1 MSQVD
6 VTRNFENKTDS
17 VEINGCQI
25 THLNCGEWHAAWQNK
40 FPHHWLEK
48 KYGNRRADVNIEDG
62 DVVLEV
68 QNSRIKREEVAS
80 RNEDY
85 AKHGKDVIWIVNG
98 KSCGAQMIKKTSVHN
113 DQDDFLLVLTKPGFM
128 DQFGA
133 CDKVLLDIDEKVFVV
148 RPEDFRKGTIRVRH
162 SWSVDKIVEILIQP
176 GRRGELQ
183 SSSVK
188 SEVRVWQ
195 YPPGSGKTY
204 RVVNGVITG
213 GKGFETLDTVLLLTK
228 PHSAK
233 EVIKEEFEERLK
245 ENGIHNFDYGEKNK
259 AYWYKFEVNGRSRTV
274 ILATMDSFIYP
285 LVKNGEADTSVMD
298 QFEALC
304 KTISNKGPTTGKR
317 GEITFK
323 NQSIKLN
330 GTCLIVVDEA
340 TKLSPFYLDALV
352 RITFTC
358 NANAIVVGDKMQSI
372 ESPINLLTVLLDGYK
387 SNDFNV
393 IKDDPGNTIRRFGP
407 VLVNFLNSI
416 VPWAK
421 YNLPIPVA
429 ADPEK
434 EGSFEV
440 HPVLRLSSFS
450 TREDICR
457 EVMKIKNQLQKDVD
471 DLLLLPND
479 VLIVSPF
486 VTKNPLLDELAD
498 DIHEF
503 WKHKLDQIEYRKR
516 LVSSGDEDT
525 NTRNQAYLD
534 WYDSVYKDPQRW
546 NGLLAIRHY
555 SDGGQPVNTSTS
567 RKRTRMVS
575 IHAAQGDGRQYCM
588 TIGLNEM
595 ALKRFTRNEMNL
607 QFESLLNVALSRAK
621 KKLVVYV
628 TQQYDLVWERFV
640 QYMDSATQNSLEPK
654 FYIPAHVQLTSNSI
668 NFDEN
673 TSELIHANVMPCIEN
688 HLSRNSPSLD
698 YICHIIR
705 ARTYNVVFF
714 LRALEKSA
722 KNDQFVMKVKQI
734 LRAQIDICDTANDY
748 YEFLD
753 KRSKQLDNREE
764 VTNIPLRRYNKNTQ
778 NFNAIHSATE
788 DARHVLRTWIN
799 GTPQWELLQN
809 DVLVSIMIW
818 YMIDFESN
826 GKYLTTQ
833 MVVIYDITNAVKMS
847 HELFDQK
854 TFYETIK
861 CATLTFERI
870 VETMPTGTWLLGH
883 RVTHG
888 QPDGDRLPFQS
899 YVTIPFIIYNTELK
913 SICAIFLRPQVNE
926 MNLAEIASTTLFTRR
941 VVEQPMT
948 HYNKNCRFA
957 DSRVHTIFV
966 DTTSSMIY
974 HIPND
979 YTTNDMVDSLITMR
993 IKEHCQQHHAS
1004 VEKFHTYHGG
1014 GVYAFD
1020 AYDKRDNFGSEAS
1033 YVREAFKEAKRGK
1046 KTIRDALNDSLDD
1059 YLDDYTRQSKRP
1071 NYKTT

>member
-1 MSQVD
+1 MSQVN
-6 VTRNFENKTDS
+6 V
-17 VEINGCQI
+17 INGCQI

-68 QNSRIKREEVAS
+68 QNSRIKPEEVAS

-98 KSCGAQMIKKTSVHN
+98 KSCGAQMIKRTSVHN

-133 CDKVLLDIDEKVFVV
+133 CDKVLLHIDDKVFVV

-162 SWSVDKIVEILIQP
+162 SWSVDKIVEILMQP
-176 GRRGELQ
+176 GRHGELQ
-183 SSSVK
+183 SSTVK

-213 GKGFETLDTVLLLTK
+213 EKGFETLDTVLLLTK

-233 EVIKEEFEERLK
+233 EVIKEEFQERLK
-245 ENGIHNFDYGEKNK
+245 ENGIHNFESDEINK

-274 ILATMDSFIYP
+274 ILATMDSFIYS
-285 LVKNGEADTSVMD
+285 VKDGEADTSVMD
-298 QFEALC
+298 QFEAIC
-304 KTISNKGPTTGKR
+304 KTISNKGPMTGKR

-340 TKLSPFYLDALV
+340 TKLSPFYLDALA

-358 NANAIVVGDKMQSI
+358 NANALVVGDKMQSI
-372 ESPINLLTVLLDGYK
+372 ESPINLLTVLLDGHK
-387 SNDFNV
+387 SNDLNV
-393 IKDDPGNTIRRFGP
+393 IKDEPGNTIRRFGP

-440 HPVLRLSSFS
+440 HPLQQVYE
-450 TREDICR
+450 REDIRR
-457 EVMKIKNQLQKDVD
+457 EVMKIINQLQKDVD

-479 VLIVSPF
+479 VIIVSPF
-486 VTKNPLLDELAD
+486 VTKNPLLDELGD
-498 DIHEF
+498 EIHEF
-503 WKHKLDQIEYRKR
+503 WKHKLDQIEYREG

-525 NTRNQAYLD
+525 NTRNQEYLD
-534 WYDSVYKDPQRW
+534 WYDNVYKNPQRW

-567 RKRTRMVS
+567 RMRTRMVS

-595 ALKRFTRNEMNL
+595 HLKRFTRNQMNL

-628 TQQYDLVWERFV
+628 TPKYDLVWERFV
-640 QYMDSATQNSLEPK
+640 QYMDSETQNSVEPK
-654 FYIPAHVQLTSNSI
+654 FNISNHLKLTSESI

-673 TSELIHANVMPCIEN
+673 TSELIHANVIPCIEN
-688 HLSRNSPSLD
+688 HSSCNSPPLD
-698 YICHIIR
+698 YICHVIR
-705 ARTYNVVFF
+705 ARTYSVVFF
-714 LRALEKSA
+714 LRALEKSETA
-722 KNDQFVMKVKQI
+722 DQFVIKVKQL
-734 LRAQIDICDTANDY
+734 LRAAIVPCDTAKDY
-748 YEFLD
+748 YKFLEE
-753 KRSKQLDNREE
+753 RTKQLKNGDD
-764 VTNIPLRRYNKNTQ
+764 VTSIPLRRYNKNTH
-778 NFNAIHSATE
+778 NFNAIHKATE

-826 GKYLTTQ
+826 GKYLITQ
-833 MVVIYDITNAVKMS
+833 MVVIYDITNAVKIS

-861 CATLTFERI
+861 CATLTFERV
-870 VETMPTGTWLLGH
+870 VETMPTGTWLLEH

-888 QPDGDRLPFQS
+888 QPDGDRLPFQT
-899 YVTIPFIIYNTELK
+899 YVTIPFMIYNTELK

-926 MNLAEIASTTLFTRR
+926 MNLAEIASTSLFTRR

-948 HYNKNCRFA
+948 KGNRNCRFA

-966 DTTSSMIY
+966 DTTSGMIY
-974 HIPND
+974 QISNN
-979 YTTNDMVDSLITMR
+979 YMTNDMVDSLITMS

-1004 VEKFHTYHGG
+1004 VEKFHAYHGG
-1014 GVYAFD
+1014 GVDAFD
-1020 AYDKRDNFGSEAS
+1020 AYEKCLKGKRSDAP
-1033 YVREAFKEAKRGK
+1033 YVKEAFKEAKRGK
-1046 KTIRDALNDSLDD
+1046 KTIRDALNESLDD
-1059 YLDDYTRQSKRP
+1059 HLDDYTRQAKRP
-1071 NYKTT
+1071 NCTPA